1 MSSICTISNLKV
13 ITKYKDDVIAY
24 EVEYNSNGDVVN
36 QKPQAA
42 NQGTT
47 FVINDLFYN
56 VPSRLK
62 SLSYTKQELKKIV
75 DCISKYAINNQ
86 GISFSLKRL
95 EDNKMLYS
103 CKENS
108 TLDDRIRLL
117 INSSISKFLINLE
130 NVNDEDLGLVKC
142 EGIITN
148 LSYCN
153 ESTQFKKTSISTNKM
168 MVFFINNRLIDCEV
182 LRKNIIQTYNAF
194 YRKQPRA
201 LLFICP
207 CLSNQKTSMLMY
219 IQQKGS
225 IFHQ

>member
-1 MSSICTISNLKV
+1 MHKQICN
-13 ITKYKDDVIAY
+13 
-24 EVEYNSNGDVVN
+24 
-36 QKPQAA
+36 
-42 NQGTT
+42 
-47 FVINDLFYN
+47 
-56 VPSRLK
+56 
-62 SLSYTKQELKKIV
+62 KQ
-75 DCISKYAINNQ
+75 S

-194 YRKQPRA
+194 LPKTASSPFVY
-201 LLFICP
+201 LSLFIKP
-207 CLSNQKTSMLMY
+207 ENVDVNVHPTKRKYISSMMKRYVNSYATKLQVFCNHKMY
-219 IQQKGS
+219 REHFRITPN
-225 IFHQ
+225 